1 MINLYNVEDIKGVI
15 GSHKSKKKK
24 KKKKKKKEHFNVQ
37 KKNMTTR

>member
-1 MINLYNVEDIKGVI
+1 LINLYNVEDIKGVI

-24 KKKKKKKEHFNVQ
+24 KKKKKKEHFNVQ